1 MRISDW
7 SSDVCSS
14 DLKATVADLAGF
26 FQVQCRAAKVSLI
39 VLINSE
45 GPLPTAGGQTGVD
58 AQIRFEGKTFPI
70 VMNEQPKSARTPG
83 PIHTTV
89 FLLSVKEH
97 GLGILPAIK
106 KAQAFL
112 IDQGSQ
118 VSAISATGS
127 AAAIEI
133 GRTSRTDGCGTDV

>member
-70 VMNEQPKSARTPG
+70 VMNEQPNYAR
-83 PIHTTV
+83 
-89 FLLSVKEH
+89 
-97 GLGILPAIK
+97 
-106 KAQAFL
+106 Q
-112 IDQGSQ
+112 D
-118 VSAISATGS
+118 
-127 AAAIEI
+127 
-133 GRTSRTDGCGTDV
+133 RTSVVVGKRVSVRVDLGGRRIITKKKRKHTGNI